1 MTAEIVNE
9 ISVCCAASRWK
20 PTEDVAVTIQPSRKP
35 VTVEMPAVRLG
46 PMREKTRRRMRF
58 FMVGR

>member
-1 MTAEIVNE
+1 MTAETVSE

-20 PTEDVAVTIQPSRKP
+20 PTEDAAVTIQPSRKP
-35 VTVEMPAVRLG
+35 VTVETPAVIVG
-46 PMREKTRRRMRF
+46 PKREKTERRMRF